1 MPRPATTAPPR
12 AQRPSRSS
20 RPSRPS
26 RPSRRAFLQVGAGF
40 SAAIACSA
48 LFPTL
53 TGCTPADAPPQAG
66 MAFLRP
72 ADVTLFRALL
82 PAIASDLAAADAAT
96 RETRL
101 AAAVKNIDG
110 TIAAMDQNGRG
121 ELRKLLDLLASTPL
135 RWAVAGV
142 RSPWEQAT
150 PDAVRAF
157 LTRWRASRFETLN
170 AGGVVLVKLASVAYF
185 VLPGT
190 WAASGYP
197 GPNPAVYRALH
208 S

>member
-12 AQRPSRSS
+12 PQ
-20 RPSRPS
+20 RPS
-26 RPSRRAFLQVGAGF
+26 RPSRRAFLKVGAGF

-53 TGCTPADAPPQAG
+53 TGCTPADAPPQVG

-142 RSPWEQAT
+142 RTPWAQAT

-157 LTRWRASRFETLN
+157 LARWRASRFETLNN